1 MQGASPAR
9 ANTPHGAQATGASRI
24 ARIRTQPTCVRHE
37 ERKDGNQLALV
48 DDVKT
53 ELASIVD
60 EPETVK
66 QAQASTMIRLGGGIR
81 VVQNRLCLEP
91 SFDNLQA
98 AKWLQQA
105 IQTVYRHPALLVTE
119 KKTTPEGV
127 IDVYKVSVTQ
137 AGGALA
143 LQTGVFDR
151 HTKRLVAGLPG
162 NIVNGPIAQVKAAW
176 RGAFLA
182 VGSLSDP
189 GKASLLDVPC
199 PTRETAMALE
209 GMARR
214 LGVPTKLR
222 RAKDN
227 SIHIVIRDSES
238 VERMLLTMGA
248 MRTSREWSGKRIDGA
263 ERGKANRLANFD
275 DANMRRSAKA
285 AVEASKKIERAFEV
299 LGDDIPQNLRD
310 AGQLRIQHKDASLEQ
325 LGQLADPPISKDA
338 IAGRIRRLLQLA
350 DRTAKKRG
358 ISLDDATPKDAAN

>member
-1 MQGASPAR
+1 MAF
-9 ANTPHGAQATGASRI
+9 
-24 ARIRTQPTCVRHE
+24 
-37 ERKDGNQLALV
+37 V

-60 EPETVK
+60 EPAAVK
-66 QAQASTMIRLGGGIR
+66 QAQASAMIRLGGGIR

-98 AKWLQQA
+98 AKWLQQT
-105 IQTVYRHPALLVTE
+105 IQAVYRHQALLITE
-119 KKTTPEGV
+119 KRSTPAGV
-127 IDVYKVSVTQ
+127 VDVYKVSVTQ
-137 AGGALA
+137 SGGALA

-151 HTKRLVAGLPG
+151 RTKRLVAGLPNDIISG
-162 NIVNGPIAQVKAAW
+162 NIAQVKAAW

-182 VGSLSDP
+182 LGTLSEP
-189 GKASLLDVPC
+189 GKASLLDLLC
-199 PTRETAMALE
+199 PTRETAMALD

-214 LGVPTKLR
+214 LGVPMKLH

-227 SIHIVIRDSES
+227 SIHIIIRDSET
-238 VERMLLTMGA
+238 VERMLLLMGA
-248 MRTSREWSGKRIDGA
+248 TRTSREWSGKRVDG
-263 ERGKANRLANFD
+263 ESRSKANRLANFD

-285 AVEASKKIERAFEV
+285 AVEASKKIERAFKI
-299 LGDDIPQNLRD
+299 LGDEIPQNLRD

-358 ISLDDATPKDAAN
+358 ISLDDPAVDEEN